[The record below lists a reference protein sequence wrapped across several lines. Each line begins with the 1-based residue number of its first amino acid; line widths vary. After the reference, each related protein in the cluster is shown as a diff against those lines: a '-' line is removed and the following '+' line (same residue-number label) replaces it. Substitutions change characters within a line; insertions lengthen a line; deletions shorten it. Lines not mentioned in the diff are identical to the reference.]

1 MHLSFEYWSDP
12 LCIWAFVAQSKLD
25 HVTSTWREHV
35 RVHHRIVPV
44 FGSVPQRFRDGVW
57 ASSGPAGKAET
68 TRAVAATHGVSDVSG
83 QVWIDDPPASSWSS
97 GAAVKGAFALEG
109 RGEAPRGFG
118 EAYLLAMRRRFFI
131 DNQNVARRGEQL
143 GLAESLGVDPGALAT
158 LLDDG
163 TALAALYEDDV
174 DAKASHV
181 RGSPTY
187 VFDGGRTTLYGNFPA
202 RILDATVEE
211 LIRGLGVG
219 ATPC

>member
-68 TRAVAATHGVSDVSG
+68 TRAVAATHGVSD
-83 QVWIDDPPASSWSS
+83 
-97 GAAVKGAFALEG
+97 
-109 RGEAPRGFG
+109 
-118 EAYLLAMRRRFFI
+118 
-131 DNQNVARRGEQL
+131 NQNVARRGEQL

-202 RILDATVEE
+202 RILGATVEE